1 MAKKQNKNIRKN
13 ATGNAKKEFKD
24 NPLYNYSLIILFFVF
39 LILLTSFKITGDDD
53 VFWHLATG
61 RYIVET
67 HHVPSTDIF
76 GFVTEGQ
83 EWMPFE
89 WGWDVITYGL
99 YNIGGYN
106 ALLIFR
112 TLIFVLIFLLFFLIL
127 RKFKVSHTLIF
138 FFLTLLAFGIIDRLT
153 PRPHIM
159 SLLFFVLLLYIIT
172 EYRYFKREN
181 YKILFFIPLI
191 FLLWANIHMGII
203 AGIFILAIYVISEVL
218 IYFNPV
224 KFSSREI
231 PPLSKSELNR
241 LIFIFIVSVLVMF
254 INPNTYATYIY
265 AYSHTKM
272 KLLET
277 INEWRS
283 PFDAMFGGGFV
294 TTIYKVFLFGGIV
307 ILYYAVK
314 TKDLFAALLFIS
326 FAFYSVRAVRFTV
339 DYLIVITIFFTIS
352 VSYIITN
359 SGKEVLKS
367 FFNTNPV
374 PKVLMEIVL
383 LFFIVNLPND
393 KLYLDY
399 LKYYRVSG
407 FGINSDFIPTQ
418 MFDFMKANDIPK
430 IGQRPLNHFG
440 SGGFLVWNFPESKN
454 FIDSRNL
461 NDEIFSEY
469 NTLIAKK
476 PGFENKLKSYDIDY
490 SLYLAPDLVRAP
502 SEMEQTIISYY
513 SKHPD
518 DWKLVFW
525 DDKSFLYLKNLPKF
539 SEIIDKYEYKY
550 ATPYNFL
557 YQKNILDK
565 AVTEDP
571 VRLREEINRKLSE
584 DPDGFIIKSINNTYA
599 SKIKIN

>member
-1 MAKKQNKNIRKN
+1 MAKKQNRSVRKN
-13 ATGNAKKEFKD
+13 APENVKKEFKD
-24 NPLYNYSLIILFFVF
+24 NPLYNYGLIILFFVF
-39 LILLTSFKITGDDD
+39 LILLTTFKITGDDD

-76 GFVTEGQ
+76 GFVSEGQ

-106 ALLIFR
+106 AILVFR
-112 TLIFVLIFLLFFLIL
+112 SLIFVLMFFLFFLIL

-159 SLLFFVLLLYIIT
+159 SLLFFVILLYIII

-181 YKILFFIPLI
+181 HKILYFIPLL
-191 FLLWANIHMGII
+191 FLFWANIHMGII
-203 AGIFILAIYVISEVL
+203 AGIFLMGIYVISEII
-218 IYFNPV
+218 IYFNPL
-224 KFSSREI
+224 KFSSKNI
-231 PPLSKSELNR
+231 APLTKAELSR
-241 LIFIFIVSVLVMF
+241 LIIIFVISILAMF

-265 AYSHTKM
+265 AYDHTKM

-294 TTIYKVFLFGGIV
+294 TTIYKVFLFGGVV
-307 ILYYAVK
+307 ILYYAAR
-314 TKDLFAALLFIS
+314 TKDLFAALVFIS
-326 FAFYSVRAVRFTV
+326 FAIYSVRAVRFTV
-339 DYLIVITIFFTIS
+339 DYLIIITIFLTIA
-352 VSYIITN
+352 VSYIITSSKN
-359 SGKEVLKS
+359 EGVKKIFS
-367 FFNTNPV
+367 TNPV
-374 PKVLMEIVL
+374 PKIALEILL

-393 KLYLDY
+393 KLYLEH

-407 FGINSDFIPTQ
+407 FGINSDFIPVQ
-418 MFDFMKANDIPK
+418 MFDFMKENKIPE
-430 IGQRPLNHFG
+430 IGEKPLNHFG
-440 SGGFLVWNFPESKN
+440 SGGYLVWNFPESKN

-461 NDEIFSEY
+461 NDEIFNEY
-469 NTLIAKK
+469 NILMTKR

-502 SEMEQTIISYY
+502 AEMEQTIISYY
-513 SKHPD
+513 SKHPEE
-518 DWKLVFW
+518 WKLVFW
-525 DDKSFLYLKNLPKF
+525 DDKSFLYVKNLPKF
-539 SEIIDKYEYKY
+539 SEVIDKYEYKY
-550 ATPYNFL
+550 VTPYNFL
-557 YQKNILDK
+557 YQKNVLDK

-571 VRLREEINRKLSE
+571 AGLKNEINRKLSE
-584 DPDGFIIKSINNTYA
+584 DPDGVIINSISSTY
-599 SKIKIN
+599 SNRLK